1 VTALLPG
8 REESVEVSSS
18 TVSLT
23 SSRVTQQREI
33 QYLVL
38 PNAAEP
44 FLLARV
50 RWPDVYQAI
59 SPVRR
64 DWQND
69 PGLFDL
75 PYAPNSTAITP
86 EAAARLATE
95 WGAELPSEDEAQSS
109 GLSLIRRLPSDWSS
123 LSTSERRAWA
133 IDDRP
138 AGRSVT
144 LPLVSAF
151 WGSIRRRW
159 GRRRDESAES
169 FAVEGLL
176 LQDEAAADGPVPA
189 AAA

>member
-1 VTALLPG
+1 MTALLPG
-8 REESVEVSSS
+8 RDESVEAGPSPI
-18 TVSLT
+18 TLT
-23 SSRVTQQREI
+23 SSRVPQERKI

-64 DWQND
+64 DWQDD

-75 PYAPNSTAITP
+75 PYAPNGTAIAP
-86 EAAARLATE
+86 EAAARLAAE
-95 WGAELPSEDEAQSS
+95 WGVELPSEEETQSS

-138 AGRSVT
+138 AARVVALPSLSSVA
-144 LPLVSAF
+144 SAV
-151 WGSIRRRW
+151 WASMRRRW
-159 GRRRDESAES
+159 ARRPAPVRELAGSRESAL
-169 FAVEGLL
+169 ATV
-176 LQDEAAADGPVPA
+176 DRA
-189 AAA
+189 